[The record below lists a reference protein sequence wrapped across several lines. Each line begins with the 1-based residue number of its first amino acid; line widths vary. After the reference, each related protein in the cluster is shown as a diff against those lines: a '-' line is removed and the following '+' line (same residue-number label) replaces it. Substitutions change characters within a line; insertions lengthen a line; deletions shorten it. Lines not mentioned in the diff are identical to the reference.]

1 MNLNEYKGLFLFKS
15 SSTSSHSF
23 IPKTVKLEEDD
34 DLHVYIFVIAN
45 IQSFTSQIFGVVG
58 PLGEN
63 LDFLVCWDL
72 TFKQI
77 LITKPKKSSSAQS
90 EL

>member
-1 MNLNEYKGLFLFKS
+1 MNIKSHFCLSRQFFPAIALYSTQQNWKFL
-15 SSTSSHSF
+15 H
-23 IPKTVKLEEDD
+23 IV
-34 DLHVYIFVIAN
+34 VIAN

-63 LDFLVCWDL
+63 IDFLAFWDL

-77 LITKPKKSSSAQS
+77 LITKPPKSSSTRS
-90 EL
+90 ELKKLSE